1 MKTIKIAIAGLFLL
15 VANATQAQVSINVN
29 IGTPPAWGPA
39 GYSEMEYYYLPDI
52 EAYYDVR
59 ASQFIYFGRGKW
71 VRTTYLPR
79 QYRNY
84 DLYGGY
90 KVVLTDYHGRT
101 PYVYFDRHKVKYY
114 RGYHVHRKDLTNQD
128 RFTDIMIVMTT
139 EITNIMTNMINTM
152 ENTTNMTMMIIDTE
166 VLEEDNIK
174 LLSFN
179 SKRVSK
185 LLILSFF

>member
-1 MKTIKIAIAGLFLL
+1 MKTIKIAIVGLFLL

-39 GYSEMEYYYLPDI
+39 GYAEMEYYYLPDI

-59 ASQFIYFGRGKW
+59 ASQFIYFGGGRW

-101 PYVYFDRHKVKYY
+101 PYTYFDRHRVKYY
-114 RGYHVHRKDLTNQD
+114 KGYHGAPQRPYKPRPVYGYNDRHDHRDYKHYDKKHHGKHD
-128 RFTDIMIVMTT
+128 RD
-139 EITNIMTNMINTM
+139 
-152 ENTTNMTMMIIDTE
+152 DH
-166 VLEEDNIK
+166 DDHHHG
-174 LLSFN
+174 
-179 SKRVSK
+179 RR
-185 LLILSFF
+185 

>member
-1 MKTIKIAIAGLFLL
+1 MKTIKIAIVGLFLL

-39 GYSEMEYYYLPDI
+39 GYAEMEYYYLPDI

-59 ASQFIYFGRGKW
+59 ASQFIYFGGGRW

-101 PYVYFDRHKVKYY
+101 PYTYFDRHRVKYY
-114 RGYHVHRKDLTNQD
+114 KGYHGAPQRPYKPRPVYGYNDRHDHRDYKHYDKKHHGKHD
-128 RFTDIMIVMTT
+128 HDDHDDHHHGR
-139 EITNIMTNMINTM
+139 
-152 ENTTNMTMMIIDTE
+152 
-166 VLEEDNIK
+166 
-174 LLSFN
+174 
-179 SKRVSK
+179 R
-185 LLILSFF
+185 

>member
-39 GYSEMEYYYLPDI
+39 GYAEMEYYYLPDI

-59 ASQFIYFGRGKW
+59 ASQFIYFGGGRW

-90 KVVLTDYHGRT
+90 KVVLNDYHGRT
-101 PYVYFDRHKVKYY
+101 PYVYFDRHRVKYY
-114 RGYHVHRKDLTNQD
+114 KGYHGAPQRCYKPRPAYGYND
-128 RFTDIMIVMTT
+128 RYYDRR
-139 EITNIMTNMINTM
+139 EY
-152 ENTTNMTMMIIDTE
+152 
-166 VLEEDNIK
+166 K
-174 LLSFN
+174 
-179 SKRVSK
+179 KRYDK
-185 LLILSFF
+185 HDRHDHDDDDHDDDDHGHHGRRRG

>member
-1 MKTIKIAIAGLFLL
+1 MKTIKLAIAGLFLL

-59 ASQFIYFGRGKW
+59 ASQFIYFGGGRW

-101 PYVYFDRHKVKYY
+101 PYTYFDRHRATYY
-114 RGYHVHRKDLTNQD
+114 KGYHGPAQRPYKPRPAYGYNERRND
-128 RFTDIMIVMTT
+128 RRDY
-139 EITNIMTNMINTM
+139 
-152 ENTTNMTMMIIDTE
+152 
-166 VLEEDNIK
+166 
-174 LLSFN
+174 
-179 SKRVSK
+179 KRYDK
-185 LLILSFF
+185 HEKHHNKHDRNDRHDRDDHQHGGHGRR

>member
-29 IGTPPAWGPA
+29 IGTPPAWGPS
-39 GYSEMEYYYLPDI
+39 GYAEMEYYYLPDI

-59 ASQFIYFGRGKW
+59 ASQFIYFGGGRW

-90 KVVLTDYHGRT
+90 KVVLNDYHGRT
-101 PYVYFDRHKVKYY
+101 PYVYFDRHRTRYY
-114 RGYHVHRKDLTNQD
+114 KGYHGAPQRPYKPRPVYGYND
-128 RFTDIMIVMTT
+128 RH
-139 EITNIMTNMINTM
+139 
-152 ENTTNMTMMIIDTE
+152 
-166 VLEEDNIK
+166 DNHK
-174 LLSFN
+174 N
-179 SKRVSK
+179 YKHYNKHDRHNHDDHDDHHDK
-185 LLILSFF
+185 HDKHDNHGHGRR

>member
-1 MKTIKIAIAGLFLL
+1 MRTIKLAIAGLFLL

-29 IGTPPAWGPA
+29 IGSPPAWGPV

-59 ASQFIYFGRGKW
+59 ASQFIYFGGGKW

-101 PYVYFDRHKVKYY
+101 PYTYFDRHKVRYY
-114 RGYHVHRKDLTNQD
+114 KGYHGAPQRPYKPRPVYGYND
-128 RFTDIMIVMTT
+128 RRDY
-139 EITNIMTNMINTM
+139 
-152 ENTTNMTMMIIDTE
+152 
-166 VLEEDNIK
+166 
-174 LLSFN
+174 
-179 SKRVSK
+179 KRYDK
-185 LLILSFF
+185 HDKHYDKHHDKHDRHDHDDHHDGHGHGRR

>member
-29 IGTPPAWGPA
+29 IGTPPAWGPS
-39 GYSEMEYYYLPDI
+39 GYAEMEYYYLPDI

-59 ASQFIYFGRGKW
+59 ASQFIYFGGGRW

-90 KVVLTDYHGRT
+90 KVVLNDYHGRT
-101 PYVYFDRHKVKYY
+101 PYVYFDRHRTRYY
-114 RGYHVHRKDLTNQD
+114 KGYHGAPQRPYKPRPVYGYND
-128 RFTDIMIVMTT
+128 RH
-139 EITNIMTNMINTM
+139 
-152 ENTTNMTMMIIDTE
+152 
-166 VLEEDNIK
+166 DNHK
-174 LLSFN
+174 N
-179 SKRVSK
+179 YKHYNKHDRHDHDDHHDHHDK
-185 LLILSFF
+185 HDKHDNHGHGRR

>member
-15 VANATQAQVSINVN
+15 IANATNAQVSVNVN
-29 IGTPPAWGPA
+29 IGTAPEWGPS

-59 ASQFIYFGRGKW
+59 ASQFIYFGGGRW
-71 VRTTYLPR
+71 VRTARLPR

-101 PYVYFDRHKVKYY
+101 PYTYFDRHKVRYY
-114 RGYHVHRKDLTNQD
+114 KGYHGAPQRPYRPRPVYGYNERHDNHRDNRHHDKHD
-128 RFTDIMIVMTT
+128 RH
-139 EITNIMTNMINTM
+139 
-152 ENTTNMTMMIIDTE
+152 
-166 VLEEDNIK
+166 DNHDRHDDHHRDHDH
-174 LLSFN
+174 N
-179 SKRVSK
+179 GHGRR
-185 LLILSFF
+185 